1 MEDKIGLPLEEIH
14 LRGDVPQCKHLLIS
28 IPCSPLTVHVC
39 PPETDK
45 EKLHFSLARFFQK
58 LAVDKPVLRNN
69 YFFQIIDPAL
79 AADPSEVDPD
89 ELAWSYTTNGD
100 EDVFNQATKEPFPDL
115 LKQPVPSAPSMVGPD
130 TPTVDENVR
139 PAAPSP
145 QTAGAGVEK
154 VIDTSGRE
162 RAKFVPPQ
170 PTTSVS
176 NIRFRTERQSLRRL
190 PRTGAIVFTIR
201 TYLFPIEELAK
212 EPGVPGRMASAI
224 RSWPEDVM
232 TCVSRFAYGR
242 L

>member
-14 LRGDVPQCKHLLIS
+14 LRGDVPQCELLPILRS
-28 IPCSPLTVHVC
+28 HSSLTRNMLPL
-39 PPETDK
+39 ETDK

-69 YFFQIIDPAL
+69 YFFQIIDPEL
-79 AADPSEVDPD
+79 ATDPSEVDPD

-100 EDVFNQATKEPFPDL
+100 EDMFNQATKEPFPDL
-115 LKQPVPSAPSMVGPD
+115 LVQPVLTAPSVAGPD
-130 TPTVDENVR
+130 TPTTDDEF
-139 PAAPSP
+139 PPPIPSP
-145 QTAGAGVEK
+145 QTTGAGVEK
-154 VIDTSGRE
+154 VIDSSGRE
-162 RAKFVPPQ
+162 RAKFVLPQ

-176 NIRFRTERQSLRRL
+176 YIRFRTERQSLRRL

-232 TCVSRFAYGR
+232 TCVSGFTFS
-242 L
+242 